1 MLMSWAT
8 RRHLVTPTSYP
19 HGSGVI
25 LYGTSGAFSH
35 ACAPYQAHAGD
46 LVEVGNAATIVTPTS
61 YPTLT
66 PSHGGGVIL
75 YSTSIAVSH
84 ACVPHQAHA
93 NELVEV
99 GNAVAPTSYPTRTP
113 SHVSG
118 VIPSGTSSA
127 SSHAYTP
134 HQVHAN
140 EVGNSATSRHP
151 HLLSPTHTLSWR
163 WCDTLRH
170 Q

>member
-75 YSTSIAVSH
+75 YSTSSAVSH

-93 NELVEV
+93 NGLVEV
-99 GNAVAPTSYPTRTP
+99 GQRSDISSLPPDISSPPPPIPHSLPLMAV
-113 SHVSG
+113 V
-118 VIPSGTSSA
+118 
-127 SSHAYTP
+127 
-134 HQVHAN
+134 
-140 EVGNSATSRHP
+140 
-151 HLLSPTHTLSWR
+151 
-163 WCDTLRH
+163 
-170 Q
+170 